1 MSEVLSPAQHEIR
14 DAAIMIKGSMIPE
27 RYCNDD
33 LGIDDL
39 ERYCNHSLG
48 IYDSGKMLHYNLG
61 IHDTVEMLQL

>member
-33 LGIDDL
+33 LGIDD
-39 ERYCNHSLG
+39 
-48 IYDSGKMLHYNLG
+48 SGE
-61 IHDTVEMLQL
+61 ILQS